1 MLTKVWE
8 PIKINSLE
16 IKNRIG
22 LPSMVNM
29 PGGEDGFISDLTI
42 RWYELRA
49 AGGAGLIMTGAV
61 VVTPPDEAALKRRR
75 EMGMN
80 KWVGVTDDKYIPG
93 WQKLV
98 QTIHKY
104 GAKLGVQ
111 TVALG
116 PQSGLGPSLPPYPD
130 ERHAKLST
138 QEYSRMM
145 PPVHEVTTE
154 EVEKYIQETVD
165 VAVRLKKASVDLFEL
180 HLAHGGAN
188 LYSAWL
194 SPMYNR
200 RTDIHGGSWANR
212 LRMPCET
219 IQRVR
224 KAVGKDYPILV
235 RIGSDELMGKY
246 GITLEDTCKILV
258 PALEEAGVDCFD
270 VSQGSIMHSPEG
282 IVIPMYYP
290 RGVFI
295 HHAEAVK
302 KVTKRPVIAVGRIIK
317 MEMAEKFLLEGKA
330 DIIFMGRQLVADP
343 QTPNKYRESRPEDAR
358 GCLGCLAGCGRPCPV
373 NYDIQ
378 DEPVPFEPAK
388 KAKKVLII
396 GGGVGGMEA
405 ARIATLRGHKVTL
418 MEKEPE
424 LGGMVAALARTKLT
438 AEFQNF
444 LDYLGNQMRKLKVD
458 VRVCKEATPAD
469 VAALKPD
476 VIIVAAGSSML
487 VPDVAKGKPGVMDHI
502 QACKN
507 QRAVGQRVVI
517 WGLVAAE
524 LAISLAE
531 VGKDVI
537 MIGRGGDETL
547 ARDYPGSRRWYV
559 LRKLLD
565 INTVREL
572 PEQKLVSNP
581 KVMFHIDVE
590 DITPEGLKVKDSDG
604 ARMTIPF
611 DTLIISRERA
621 SNNAIYEQMKGKA
634 PEVYNIGD
642 SAKVGEIKDAVWAAN
657 EVARKI

>member
-1 MLTKVWE
+1 MLKKVWE
-8 PIKINSLE
+8 PVEINGLK

-22 LPSMVNM
+22 LPSLVNM
-29 PGGEDGFISDLTI
+29 PGGEDGFISDQTI
-42 RWYELRA
+42 RWFECRA
-49 AGGAGLIMTGAV
+49 QGGAGLIMTGAV
-61 VVTPPDEAALKRRR
+61 VVTPPDEAALARRR
-75 EMGMN
+75 SMGFN

-93 WQKLV
+93 WKRLV
-98 QTIHKY
+98 DAMHRH

-116 PQSGLGPSLPPYPD
+116 PQSGLAPSLPPYPD
-130 ERHAKLST
+130 EKHHKLST
-138 QEYSRMM
+138 HEYNRTL
-145 PPVHEVTTE
+145 PPVKEVTTE
-154 EVEKYIQETVD
+154 EVEKHIQDTVD
-165 VAVRLKKASVDLFEL
+165 VAVRLKKAGVDIFEL

-200 RTDIHGGSWANR
+200 RTDKHGGSWANR

-219 IQRVR
+219 IARVR
-224 KAVGKDYPILV
+224 QAVGKSYPILV
-235 RIGSDELMGKY
+235 RIGSDELMGNY

-258 PALEEAGVDCFD
+258 PALEDAGVDCFD

-290 RGVFI
+290 RGIFI

-302 KVTKRPVIAVGRIIK
+302 KATKKPVIGVGRIVD
-317 MEMAEKFLLEGKA
+317 MRMAEKFLEEGKA

-343 QTPNKYRESRPEDAR
+343 DTPRKWLENRPEDVR
-358 GCLGCLAGCGRPCPV
+358 GCIGCLAGCGRPCPV

-378 DEPVPFEPAK
+378 DEPVPFTPVK
-388 KAKKVLII
+388 NPKKVLVI

-405 ARIATLRGHKVTL
+405 ARIASMRGHKVTL
-418 MEKEPE
+418 WEKEPE
-424 LGGMVAALARTKLT
+424 LGGMVGALAKTKLT
-438 AEFQNF
+438 SEFQNF
-444 LDYLGNQMRKLKVD
+444 LDYLGVQMRKLNVD
-458 VRVCKEATPAD
+458 VRVCKEATPAA
-469 VAALKPD
+469 VEALKPD
-476 VIIVAAGSSML
+476 AVIVATGSSMI
-487 VPDVAKGKPGVMDHI
+487 VPDIAKGKADVMDHI
-502 QACKN
+502 EACKN
-507 QRAVGQRVVI
+507 QRAIGQRVVI

-531 VGKDVI
+531 AGKDVT

-547 ARDYPGSRRWYV
+547 ARDYPGPRRWYV
-559 LRKLLD
+559 QRKLLD

-572 PEQKLVSNP
+572 PWQKLVSNP
-581 KVMFHIDVE
+581 KVMFHTDVKE
-590 DITPEGLKVKDSDG
+590 IASGAVITTDNDG
-604 ARMTIPF
+604 KQLTIPY
-611 DTLIISRERA
+611 DTLIVSRERG
-621 SNNAIYEQMKGKA
+621 SNNAVYEALKDKA

-657 EVARKI
+657 EIARKL

>member
-1 MLTKVWE
+1 MLKKVWE
-8 PIKINSLE
+8 PIKINTRE
-16 IKNRIG
+16 VKNRIG

-61 VVTPPDEAALKRRR
+61 VVTPPSPDMLQRRQAA
-75 EMGMN
+75 GMN

-93 WQKLV
+93 WKKLAD
-98 QTIHKY
+98 TMHKY

-116 PQSGLGPSLPPYPD
+116 PQSGLGPSLPPYPN
-130 ERHAKLST
+130 ETHPKVST
-138 QEYSRMM
+138 QEYYHMM
-145 PPVHEVTTE
+145 PPVWEVPTD

-165 VAVRLKKASVDLFEL
+165 VAVRLKKAGVDLFEL

-246 GITLEDTCKILV
+246 GITLEDTCDILV

-282 IVIPMYYP
+282 ITIPMYYP

-302 KVTKRPVIAVGRIIK
+302 KATRKPVIGVGRIVSL
-317 MEMAEKFLLEGKA
+317 EMAEKFLLEGKA

-343 QTPNKYRESRPEDAR
+343 DTPKKYQEDRPEDVR
-358 GCLGCLAGCGRPCPV
+358 GCIGCLAGCGRPCPV

-378 DEPVPFEPAK
+378 DEPVPMSPAK

-424 LGGMVAALARTKLT
+424 LGGMVGALAKTKLT
-438 AEFQNF
+438 SEFQNF
-444 LDYLGNQMRKLKVD
+444 LDYLGTQMRKLKVD
-458 VRVCKEATPAD
+458 VRICKEATPAD
-469 VAALKPD
+469 IEALKPD
-476 VIIVAAGSSML
+476 VVIVATGSSM
-487 VPDVAKGKPGVMDHI
+487 VIPDIARGKPGVMDHI
-502 QACKN
+502 EACKN
-507 QRAVGQRVVI
+507 QRAIGQRVMI

-531 VGKDVI
+531 AGKDVT
-537 MIGRGGDETL
+537 MIGRGGEETL
-547 ARDYPGSRRWYV
+547 ARDYPGARRWYV
-559 LRKLLD
+559 IRKLVD
-565 INTVREL
+565 VNTVREL
-572 PEQKLVSNP
+572 PAQKLVNNP
-581 KVMFHIDVE
+581 KVLYYIDVE
-590 DITPEGLKVKDSDG
+590 DIAAGGIKLKDKEGKRVTL
-604 ARMTIPF
+604 PY
-611 DTLIISRERA
+611 DTLIISREREC
-621 SNNAIYEQMKGKA
+621 NRAIYEQLKGKA

-642 SAKVGEIKDAVWAAN
+642 SAKVGDIKEAVWAAN